1 MEDETM
7 IYHIRVQGHLSQ
19 TWTDW
24 LGSTTLTLED
34 NGNTILSCTVADQAA
49 LYGVLKK
56 VRDVGLTAH
65 LGQSPGSRSQYQP
78 IARNIFHKTKR
89 RQI

>member
-56 VRDVGLTAH
+56 VRDVGLP
-65 LGQSPGSRSQYQP
+65 LISV
-78 IARNIFHKTKR
+78 N
-89 RQI
+89 RQGAAASTNP